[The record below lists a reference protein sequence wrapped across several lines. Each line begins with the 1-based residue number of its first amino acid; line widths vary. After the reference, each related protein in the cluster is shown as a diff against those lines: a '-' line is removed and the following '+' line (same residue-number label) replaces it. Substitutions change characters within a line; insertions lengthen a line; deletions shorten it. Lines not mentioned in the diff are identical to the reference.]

1 MTVYDSN
8 INVAYKLQL
17 EVTQQSQSV
26 GDNTSTLSWTLKLV
40 KTNAAYSANST
51 SGDKFKVI
59 IDGLTV
65 LNANKAWDLRTASSV
80 TIASGTKTVTHE
92 SNGTKSVPVS
102 FSFTP
107 SSSPPYYPGALS
119 GSGTFTCTTI
129 PRISSVSVNKTSADV
144 GTSVTISIG
153 RAASSYTHNLYYKVA
168 NGSNVAIGTG
178 IATSEVWNIPANLLP
193 NNSSAPVTITCDTYN
208 GSTKV
213 GTSTCALTVT
223 VPSAAVPSITAVT
236 VSESADTSD
245 IETKFGVYVQNQS
258 RLEVLIDAAG
268 IYGSTIS
275 SYSTVVDGTTY
286 TGSAFTTNPIASSGD
301 VIIKTTVRDSRGKTA
316 TYTETVSVVE
326 YTAPTL
332 SNVYAFRCDENGLA
346 KEDGAYLKVGLTYFI
361 RSVSGM
367 NDKLLEIQYKADGSD
382 TWNAFITDSSAYA
395 RTNVTVISS
404 SQLLDTDTSYAV
416 RIMVSD
422 YFYSGDTA
430 VVNVRQ
436 ISAAF
441 TLINFG
447 ANGRSIAIGQ
457 QSSNDGRLECAIPA
471 NFYAGLHSNGDM
483 VAVNPSIALTEVSPA
498 VSSHSTGEL
507 FVYEGKL
514 YRATSPIARGESL
527 VPGTNIALISLAG
540 IIGNGP
546 LTTAAKTIIQAI
558 NELNN
563 FIKQTIK
570 DYVIEQGNNYRKWN
584 SGKLECYG
592 NITFNTAISTA
603 WGGIYRSAR
612 HDGANYPV
620 EFKAINGSTMSVSAY
635 NNATG
640 TDGAWIFTEGNGTLE
655 KTPGFYM
662 ARGATLTTAKT
673 WVVGYYTIGTWK

>member
-1 MTVYDSN
+1 MTVYNSN
-8 INVAYKLQL
+8 TSVAYKLQL

-51 SGDKFKVI
+51 GGDKFKVI

-102 FSFTP
+102 FSYTP
-107 SSSPPYYPGALS
+107 SISSPYYPGALS

-178 IATSEVWNIPANLLP
+178 IATSKVWNIPANLLP

-213 GTSTCALTVT
+213 GTSTCAMTVT

-332 SNVYAFRCDENGLA
+332 SNVYASRCDENGLA
-346 KEDGAYLKVGLTYFI
+346 KEDGTYLKVEYTYSI
-361 RSVSGM
+361 SSVNVM

-382 TWNAFITDSSAYA
+382 TWNAFITDSSEYT
-395 RTNVTVISS
+395 RTNVTVRSS
-404 SQLLDTDTSYAV
+404 SELLDTDASYAV

-422 YFYSGDTA
+422 YFYSGETA

-436 ISAAF
+436 VSAAF

-471 NFYAGLHSNGDM
+471 NFTGGLFIDGIDVLNYLKRALYLIPSTTSLESIDSINASNLKNYSFNDSQIINMGEYGTSASINTSVNNKLNNYLVEKTFTQDNQTINKGASASFSQSVAYAGYTPVGVKGISITNASNGGQGSSYVDIKSF
-483 VAVNPSIALTEVSPA
+483 NLSGTTSEVSLRFNEA
-498 VSSHSTGEL
+498 ATGYANAKIKITR
-507 FVYEGKL
+507 VIL
-514 YRATSPIARGESL
+514 YRK
-527 VPGTNIALISLAG
+527 N
-540 IIGNGP
+540 
-546 LTTAAKTIIQAI
+546 
-558 NELNN
+558 
-563 FIKQTIK
+563 
-570 DYVIEQGNNYRKWN
+570 
-584 SGKLECYG
+584 
-592 NITFNTAISTA
+592 
-603 WGGIYRSAR
+603 
-612 HDGANYPV
+612 
-620 EFKAINGSTMSVSAY
+620 M
-635 NNATG
+635 
-640 TDGAWIFTEGNGTLE
+640 
-655 KTPGFYM
+655 
-662 ARGATLTTAKT
+662 
-673 WVVGYYTIGTWK
+673 